1 MNSSAVSETKR
12 IALACDPAIPY
23 GFLDETTMWAYGW
36 LIFIAV
42 INIVACPVTAVMNAL
57 VIIAVKT
64 KHRLRTKSN
73 IALACLSTTD
83 LTMGVIGQPAFIAWV
98 IAQLQGNT
106 SSTYCMKTVLSRL
119 ALRVLGSLTL
129 SHLAMVHVER
139 YIAIKHS
146 LQHETIVTED
156 RLVCFSALFWIILI
170 PLIVPFSFLGDKII
184 SIIVVII
191 ISLFIATVFVCQVVL
206 YYKTSRHK
214 KQIATQQVSLE
225 TREKFLRENKA
236 FKLTAT
242 VLFCLILCYLP
253 LVVIVVTLPSN
264 FFRNSVNLGY
274 TALSTGLT
282 AAVFNSVA
290 NPFIYCVSIRQFRVA
305 FIQLVFRKSNA
316 DAENMEKRTFGRLN
330 RVVLPHQ
337 EGSQE

>member
-42 INIVACPVTAVMNAL
+42 INIVACPLTAVMNAL

-64 KHRLRTKSN
+64 KHRLKTKSN

-83 LTMGVIGQPAFIAWV
+83 LTMGAIGQPAFIAWV

-106 SSTYCMKTVLSRL
+106 SNTYCMKTVLSRL

-146 LQHETIVTED
+146 MQDETIVTED
-156 RLVCFSALFWIILI
+156 RLVCLSALLWIILL

-184 SIIVVII
+184 SIIVDVII
-191 ISLFIATVFVCQVVL
+191 ISLFIATVFVCQVQARIHTGFHRFTENGQIL
-206 YYKTSRHK
+206 HNRYIFNKEKTF
-214 KQIATQQVSLE
+214 QVARLFPRRMELANILNELE
-225 TREKFLRENKA
+225 TPERGHWGVK
-236 FKLTAT
+236 
-242 VLFCLILCYLP
+242 I
-253 LVVIVVTLPSN
+253 
-264 FFRNSVNLGY
+264 
-274 TALSTGLT
+274 
-282 AAVFNSVA
+282 
-290 NPFIYCVSIRQFRVA
+290 
-305 FIQLVFRKSNA
+305 
-316 DAENMEKRTFGRLN
+316 
-330 RVVLPHQ
+330 
-337 EGSQE
+337 